1 MTKTQ
6 KELRCPQCSSERL
19 YKDGLRYL
27 KNGLSVQRWLC
38 RKCGYRFTQPHRNNS
53 DASQHIQKVHR
64 QILNSPEALLTN
76 CQGSSEAKSRA
87 PIASK
92 AVQTL
97 VEAETRTEKQAA
109 GATEKAADI
118 KGKIVACIWYMEKQ
132 GYAKETIRTTNGA
145 LRILQQRGAN
155 LLDTDSV
162 KEVIMKQPWSDNRR
176 KNVINSYNLFLKVN
190 GMQWEKPKC
199 KIARKIPFIPTEQ
212 EIDALI
218 ASSNKKLATFLQLL
232 KETAMRSGEAKRLK
246 WTDVDLERRIIILNE
261 PEKNSNPRIWNISH
275 KLTAMLN
282 ALPKTSPKIFG
293 EGPISS
299 LKSSLQL
306 ARKRLAQKLQ
316 NPRLLQIHFHTLRH
330 WKATMEYHRTKDPLH
345 VAALLGHKKLENI
358 QIYVQLDKNLFKDTD
373 DDFICKVAHNVGEAI
388 ELIEAGFEYV
398 TGEYNDGGK
407 LFRKRK

>member
-1 MTKTQ
+1 
-6 KELRCPQCSSERL
+6 
-19 YKDGLRYL
+19 
-27 KNGLSVQRWLC
+27 
-38 RKCGYRFTQPHRNNS
+38 
-53 DASQHIQKVHR
+53 
-64 QILNSPEALLTN
+64 
-76 CQGSSEAKSRA
+76 
-87 PIASK
+87 
-92 AVQTL
+92 VQTL
-97 VEAETRTEKQAA
+97 VEVETRIEKQAA
-109 GATEKAADI
+109 GATEQLSDV
-118 KGKIVACIWYMEKQ
+118 KGKIVSCIWYMEKQ
-132 GYAKETIRTTNGA
+132 GYAKETIRTTNSA

-162 KEVIMKQPWSDNRR
+162 KEVIMKQKWSDNRR

-190 GMQWEKPKC
+190 GMHWEKPKC
-199 KIARKIPFIPTEQ
+199 KITRKIPFIPTEQ

-218 ASSNKKLATFLQLL
+218 AGCNKKLATFLQLL
-232 KETAMRSGEAKRLK
+232 KETAMRCGEAKRLK

-261 PEKNSNPRIWNISH
+261 PEKNSNPRIWNTSH

-306 ARKRLAQKLQ
+306 ARRRLAEKLQ
-316 NPRLLQIHFHTLRH
+316 NPRLQQIHFHTLRH
-330 WKATMEYHRTKDPLH
+330 WKATTEYHRTKDPLH

-358 QIYVQLDKNLFKDTD
+358 QIYVQLDRNLFKDAD
-373 DDFICKVAHNVGEAI
+373 DGFTCRVAHNIGEAI
-388 ELIEAGFEYV
+388 ELIEVGFEYV

>member
-1 MTKTQ
+1 MH
-6 KELRCPQCSSERL
+6 L
-19 YKDGLRYL
+19 
-27 KNGLSVQRWLC
+27 
-38 RKCGYRFTQPHRNNS
+38 
-53 DASQHIQKVHR
+53 
-64 QILNSPEALLTN
+64 
-76 CQGSSEAKSRA
+76 
-87 PIASK
+87 
-92 AVQTL
+92 
-97 VEAETRTEKQAA
+97 
-109 GATEKAADI
+109 
-118 KGKIVACIWYMEKQ
+118 
-132 GYAKETIRTTNGA
+132 
-145 LRILQQRGAN
+145 
-155 LLDTDSV
+155 
-162 KEVIMKQPWSDNRR
+162 
-176 KNVINSYNLFLKVN
+176 
-190 GMQWEKPKC
+190 EKPKC
-199 KIARKIPFIPTEQ
+199 KITRKIPFIPTEQ

-218 ASSNKKLATFLQLL
+218 AGCIKRMATFLQLL

-246 WTDVDLERRIIILNE
+246 WTDVDLEKRIVILNE

-282 ALPKTSPKIFG
+282 VLPKTSPKIFC

-306 ARKRLAQKLQ
+306 ARRRLAEKLQ
-316 NPRLLQIHFHTLRH
+316 NPRLLQIHFHTFRH

-373 DDFICKVAHNVGEAI
+373 DGFICKVAHNVGEAT